1 MKRIA
6 IVALLLALAAFAR
19 YQVFRLHEKEIAP
32 DFYQRKMRLEDF
44 CFPEG
49 QIPQGFR
56 LAAKLPGAEE
66 NPGALEASA
75 AAALATPRLALPFP
89 NRIAA
94 CRAASYESTIGDR
107 VTLVACEYG
116 PETTGPAEA
125 PEPPP
130 GFLKDGRFLV
140 TTVGSA
146 PAQREAFLN
155 GLSARIDQLK
165 KVSLKVNKLK
175 TIGNV
180 ILKLF
185 MDLLVGAFVFILLL
199 FLTKYFLIIKTVEN

>member
-6 IVALLLALAAFAR
+6 IVALLLAVAAFAR
-19 YQVFRLHEKEIAP
+19 YQIFRLHEKEIAP
-32 DFYQRKMRLEDF
+32 DFYQRKMKLEDF

-49 QIPQGFR
+49 QLPQGFR
-56 LAAKLPGAEE
+56 LSARLPGAQE
-66 NPGALEASA
+66 NPGLLEPSA
-75 AAALATPRLALPFP
+75 AAALSTPQLALPFP
-89 NRIAA
+89 TRISA

-116 PETTGPAEA
+116 PETTGTAEA

-130 GFLKDGRFLV
+130 GFFKDGRFLV
-140 TTVGSA
+140 TAVGSA
-146 PAQREAFLN
+146 PAQRDAFLN
-155 GLSARIDQLK
+155 GLSARVDQLK
-165 KVSLKVNKLK
+165 KLSLKVNKLK

-180 ILKLF
+180 LLKLF

-199 FLTKYFLIIKTVEN
+199 FLTKYFLIMKTVEE